1 MADLPHEM
9 TVVEIAAPGGPEVL
23 RPAKRPV
30 PSPGLG
36 ELLIKVEAAGVNR
49 PDAMQRR
56 GGYPPPPGAS
66 DLPGLEVAGRVAA
79 RGPGT
84 FRYKEGDAVTAL
96 TAGGGYAAYCVAPE
110 SQCLPQPRG
119 LSALEA
125 AGLPETCFTVWTN
138 LFERARLRAGE
149 RLLVHGG
156 ASGIGTTAIQLGRA
170 FGARVFATAGSP
182 EKCAACVS
190 LGAERAI
197 NHRSEKFEEIV
208 LELTGGE
215 GVDVILDM
223 VGGSYV
229 ARNLKALRPEG
240 RLACIAVQESP
251 KAEINLL
258 PLLLKRLSIVGSTLR
273 PQGNE
278 AKARI
283 AAGLE
288 REVWPLIE
296 AGQVRPVIDSS
307 YPLEQAA
314 KAHERLE
321 SNLHIGKIILTL

>member
-1 MADLPHEM
+1 
-9 TVVEIAAPGGPEVL
+9 
-23 RPAKRPV
+23 V

-36 ELLIKVEAAGVNR
+36 ELLIEVEAAGVNR

-66 DLPGLEVAGRVAA
+66 DLPGLEVAGKVLA

-84 FRYKEGDAVTAL
+84 FRYREGDAVTAL
-96 TAGGGYAAYCVAPE
+96 TSGGGYAAYCVAPE
-110 SQCLPQPRG
+110 SQCLPVPRG
-119 LSALEA
+119 LTAREA
-125 AGLPETCFTVWTN
+125 ACLPETFFTVWTN
-138 LFERARLRAGE
+138 VFERARLRAGE

-156 ASGIGTTAIQLGRA
+156 ASGIGTTAIQLGRT

-182 EKCAACVS
+182 EKCAACVE
-190 LGAERAI
+190 LGVERAI
-197 NHRSEKFEEIV
+197 NHRTETFEQVV
-208 LELTGGE
+208 LELTDGE

-223 VGGSYV
+223 VGGSYI
-229 ARNLKALRPEG
+229 ARDLKALRPEG

-258 PLLLKRLSIVGSTLR
+258 PLLQKRLSIVGSTLR
-273 PQGNE
+273 PQGAE

-296 AGQVRPVIDSS
+296 AGRVRPVIDSS
-307 YPLEQAA
+307 FPLEDAA

-321 SNLHIGKIILTL
+321 SNRHIGKIVLTVG